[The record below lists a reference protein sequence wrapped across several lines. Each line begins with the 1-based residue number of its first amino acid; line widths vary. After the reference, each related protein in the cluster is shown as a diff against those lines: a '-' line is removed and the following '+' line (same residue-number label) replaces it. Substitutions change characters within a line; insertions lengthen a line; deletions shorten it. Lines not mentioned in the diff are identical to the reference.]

1 MGASERRHPSAG
13 VRENVDIEED
23 DIFLRFAVIL
33 NGVIGDVDANDFRN
47 LVVTEEEALQ
57 GQ

>member
-1 MGASERRHPSAG
+1 M
-13 VRENVDIEED
+13 DIEED